1 MYWWNHIKKTNVI
14 NNEAKLE
21 AARVSGESDITVTD
35 IVKELNHIKKALT
48 EILVK

>member
-1 MYWWNHIKKTNVI
+1 MGWYDS
-14 NNEAKLE
+14 ESDGKLIGSY
-21 AARVSGESDITVTD
+21 SGESDITVTD